1 MPESHVFRGGALVSP
16 VAFPPAPASGSGLY
30 LDARAGLLWDDGARL
45 GWKGAHN
52 LDHSSIC
59 ISTLSTIS
67 LYPGFGLSRFSGS
80 PTPLLRF
87 IAWLHIFVS
96 DS

>member
-1 MPESHVFRGGALVSP
+1 MLPGGITPKALTT
-16 VAFPPAPASGSGLY
+16 PASGSGLY

-80 PTPLLRF
+80 PTPLYN
-87 IAWLHIFVS
+87 VS
-96 DS
+96 HFWGMHQMN